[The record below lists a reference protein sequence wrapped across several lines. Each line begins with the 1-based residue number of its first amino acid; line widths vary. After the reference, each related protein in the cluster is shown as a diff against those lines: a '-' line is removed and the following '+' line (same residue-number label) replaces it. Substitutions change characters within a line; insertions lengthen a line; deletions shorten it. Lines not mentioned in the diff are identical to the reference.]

1 MTQDAAQLGAV
12 LQQMAADVERAMA
25 EPLPMFPV
33 IHHCPASAIHMV
45 RWLRARQPKIVFLEL
60 CEDLGVHIPDLPDC
74 TFPVALQAFAGEVVG
89 HPPERAPL
97 SIVAPLTEMSA
108 EYQAIAY
115 ALSTEGVELVLVD
128 RSADHVFQMLEG
140 EEP

>member
-1 MTQDAAQLGAV
+1 MPANEALLAELRAVAASMTQDAAALGAV

-60 CEDLGVHIPDLPDC
+60 CEDLGGHIPDLPDC
-74 TFPVALQAFAGEVVG
+74 TFPVAL
-89 HPPERAPL
+89 
-97 SIVAPLTEMSA
+97 
-108 EYQAIAY
+108 
-115 ALSTEGVELVLVD
+115 
-128 RSADHVFQMLEG
+128 
-140 EEP
+140 